1 MSSQVQYEGNCCGLL
16 LYHVRTLERTYQK
29 LTINTEHVITSMQS
43 LIAIHSDHIQVP
55 LRPSSSNPFPTTI
68 RTDLPDIR
76 LLAASADPGDE
87 SDFRISVDDFA
98 DYYRRY
104 PA

>member
-1 MSSQVQYEGNCCGLL
+1 M
-16 LYHVRTLERTYQK
+16 
-29 LTINTEHVITSMQS
+29 
-43 LIAIHSDHIQVP
+43 
-55 LRPSSSNPFPTTI
+55 

-87 SDFRISVDDFA
+87 SDFRISVDDFV